1 MRWEASLKGARS
13 DSAVRR
19 LPQFLVGYP
28 VLSVQQSA
36 HGLGISN
43 QAANMAL
50 NRLHKDGIVE
60 LVDEQRQWGRIFRSR
75 EVLERVDQLPGGGKL
90 RR

>member
-1 MRWEASLKGARS
+1 MKLAVRWEASLKGARS

-19 LPQFLVGYP
+19 LPQFLIGYP
-28 VLSVQQSA
+28 VLSVQQ
-36 HGLGISN
+36 
-43 QAANMAL
+43 AANTAL